1 MNGPDLLRGVLPY
14 HGFMPAPGARAA
26 LGPAVT
32 TTAQAAGAQTP
43 ATTEADPAAAAGL
56 PSTGAWQELGAS
68 LQALSGVV
76 DALRAQLNSML
87 GDTSGASAVASSVSA
102 SIRQRAS
109 FEFVTQEGDVVDL
122 TVRTRA
128 SFSSSSASAQ
138 DATGSATA
146 SDTTLITSS
155 RLSVQVHGNLN
166 DKELAAIKDVL
177 GQVETLADK
186 FFSGD
191 VQAAFAASSSLHI
204 DSTQLASMALDFASR
219 LRVRG
224 VAVDSGAPGAAGAVQ
239 TPAATAASP
248 AATAALPAQTGSAA
262 APATAAQAEPAAA
275 PAGAAPTSV
284 QPAVGFLGNVLGQ
297 LQSVASI
304 ELSMKSK
311 LQLLLLA
318 VIPAPGKAD
327 ALTTAKPGSA
337 DAAGAA
343 AIEKLTV
350 AAPQAA

>member
-1 MNGPDLLRGVLPY
+1 MNGPDLLRGMLPH
-14 HGFMPAPGARAA
+14 HGFATAGGTRAA
-26 LGPAVT
+26 PRPIDAVAAQITGP
-32 TTAQAAGAQTP
+32 QSP
-43 ATTEADPAAAAGL
+43 AIATGDPAATADL
-56 PSTGAWQELGAS
+56 PSTGIWQELGAS

-87 GDTSGASAVASSVSA
+87 GDTGGASTVASSVSA
-102 SIRQRAS
+102 SLRQRAS

-122 TVRTRA
+122 TVRTRT
-128 SFSSSSASAQ
+128 SLRSSSASAQ

-155 RLSVQVHGNLN
+155 RLAIQVHGNLN
-166 DKELAAIKDVL
+166 DKELAAIRDVL

-224 VAVDSGAPGAAGAVQ
+224 VAVGSGALGGVQ
-239 TPAATAASP
+239 APAASAVTPTASASV
-248 AATAALPAQTGSAA
+248 AGQ
-262 APATAAQAEPAAA
+262 ATAAQADPAVPAAA
-275 PAGAAPTSV
+275 VAPTSV
-284 QPAVGFLGNVLGQ
+284 EPAVRFLGSALGQ

-318 VIPAPGKAD
+318 VIPAPGNA
-327 ALTTAKPGSA
+327 AAATTATSGSA
-337 DAAGAA
+337 DGAGAA
-343 AIEKLTV
+343 AIEQLTV